1 MDVSE
6 FHNAIVSSIDFAL
19 QSRIVAFEQISA
31 LNKLCSF
38 LSQNPRFEEI
48 RIGDFVTQDSFLP
61 APDAIFSK
69 LKTRI
74 KELEN
79 NPNEQQGQKIFYVTG
94 VNGLLKLWNAQVC
107 RSVYTEIRRLL
118 DDPKLHVW
126 FFVNQFDSNVDR
138 VFINPR
144 YRDSNQMFSLG
155 DQFSNSQD
163 SVNQEE
169 TIYLVDKK
177 YLSKFHGILYNN
189 FRQALQDFGTGTVA
203 HSSSDP
209 RIYIGVEPV
218 SDRPLSGIK
227 DSIEQAYTLRD
238 YFKLRHDL
246 FDELSNEALQWLY
259 DQFEIAKEYPQDV
272 YGFIRERYFPKGVK
286 ESSDKLPKFINDA
299 SDVEKELLFWA
310 LRKNYDPDCYLS
322 VVMQNPEVD
331 HSNFTLY
338 YVCQPLDFLSEQ
350 QLDYLNPQPT
360 PSQIDSFIEQ
370 RQKGIAGLGVEPL
383 SADINQFIQW
393 AKSYS
398 LEQIAPWLNN
408 NAKEEKCEM
417 IRRLGAMEQASIPD
431 PVLKS
436 YPLLEMYLSAYSLPI
451 PELNSY
457 FSGYRTLKIKNCIT
471 EEFCQ
476 RAADITYPPFIGLKK
491 RDALLQNYIE
501 DENVGLIVADALSAE
516 FLPMLVALAQKY
528 HIGLEEA
535 QICCCNLPTS
545 TQFNKTT
552 WDPNRRID
560 DKSLDNTIHD
570 GEEKHVT
577 VPYENNFVAML
588 DRLASSVWTKVVN
601 ALERY
606 ERVILTS
613 DHGSTRLAVIA
624 YNNALANTLPVQPA
638 AGYGFNDW
646 RYTSKDS
653 VAETPSGCIT
663 SLDGAWQVVKGYNRF
678 SKSGAKYNECHG
690 GLTLEEVLVPFLV
703 FRKGAQFKQAVSTQ
717 EQSAAS
723 KTEIVEDKDFDL

>member
-1 MDVSE
+1 
-6 FHNAIVSSIDFAL
+6 
-19 QSRIVAFEQISA
+19 FEQTSA

-38 LSQNPRFEEI
+38 LSQNPCFEEI

-69 LKTRI
+69 LKTHI

-79 NPNEQQGQKIFYVTG
+79 NLNEQQEQKIYYVTG

-126 FFVNQFDSNVDR
+126 VFVNQFDSNVDQ

-144 YRDSNQMFSLG
+144 YRESNQMFSLS
-155 DQFSNSQD
+155 DQFRNSQNSAD
-163 SVNQEE
+163 HEE

-189 FRQALQDFGTGTVA
+189 FRHALQDFGAGTVA

-246 FDELSNEALQWLY
+246 FDELSDEALQWLY

-310 LRKNYDPDCYLS
+310 LRMNYDPDCYLS

-338 YVCQPLDFLSEQ
+338 YVCQPLDFLSAQ
-350 QLDYLNPQPT
+350 PLDYLNPQPT
-360 PSQIDSFIEQ
+360 QRQIEKFIEQ
-370 RQKGIAGLGVEPL
+370 RQKGIAGMGVEPL
-383 SADINQFIQW
+383 SADINQFIQR

-398 LEQIAPWLNN
+398 LEQVAPWLNN
-408 NAKEEKCEM
+408 NAKEEKCEI
-417 IRRLGAMEQASIPD
+417 IRRIGATEQASVPD
-431 PVLKS
+431 SVLKS
-436 YPLLEMYLSAYSLPI
+436 YPLLEMYLSSYNLPI

-457 FSGYRTLKIKNCIT
+457 FTEYRTLKIKNRIT

-476 RAADITYPPFIGLKK
+476 RAANITYPPYPCLKK
-491 RDALLQNYIE
+491 RDALLQSYIE
-501 DENVGLIVADALSAE
+501 DEKVGLIVVDALSAE
-516 FLPMLVALAQKY
+516 YLPLIIAFAQY
-528 HIGLEEA
+528 NHIGLEEA
-535 QICCCNLPTS
+535 QVCYCNLPTS
-545 TQFNKTT
+545 TQFNKIT
-552 WDPNRRID
+552 WDPKRRID
-560 DKSLDNTIHD
+560 DKSLDNIIHD

-577 VPYENNFVAML
+577 VSYENNFVTTL
-588 DRLASSVWTKVVN
+588 DKLTSNIRAKVNN
-601 ALERY
+601 ALEQY

-624 YNNALANTLPVQPA
+624 YNNNLANTLPVKPS
-638 AGYGFNDW
+638 AGYSFNDW

-653 VAETPSGCIT
+653 VPEVTSGCIT
-663 SLDGAWQVVKGYNRF
+663 SLDGAWQVVKGYN
-678 SKSGAKYNECHG
+678 
-690 GLTLEEVLVPFLV
+690 
-703 FRKGAQFKQAVSTQ
+703 
-717 EQSAAS
+717 
-723 KTEIVEDKDFDL
+723 